1 MLKTR
6 ILVVED
12 EAIVAEDIGRSLLNL
27 GYAVAS
33 KASSGKEAIK
43 KAQET
48 NPGLVLMDIVLQGE
62 MDGIE
67 TANQIKTLFDI
78 PVVYLTAF
86 SDEKTLERAKIT
98 EPFGYMVK
106 PFREREL
113 HIIIEM
119 ALFKHSIEKKLKESR
134 EWFSVTLKS
143 IGDAVIATDPEGYVL
158 FMNPV
163 ALSMTGWKLEEA
175 RGKPLKDI
183 FNIINEKAG
192 EGQRSQTILIS
203 KDNKRISIREN
214 SDAIK
219 DEKGNIIGIVLVF
232 SEIQGL

>member
-1 MLKTR
+1 MRQTR
-6 ILVVED
+6 IQVVED
-12 EAIVAEDIGRSLLNL
+12 EAIIAEDIVRGLLNL

-43 KAQET
+43 KAEET
-48 NPGLVLMDIVLQGE
+48 NPDLVLMDIVLQGD

-67 TANQIKTLFDI
+67 TAEQIKTLFDI

-98 EPFGYMVK
+98 EPFGYIVK

-119 ALFKHSIEKKLKESR
+119 ALFKYSIEKKLKESR
-134 EWFSVTLKS
+134 EWFCVTLKS

-163 ALSMTGWKLEEA
+163 ARSMTGWNPEEA
-175 RGKPLKDI
+175 RGMPLKEI
-183 FNIINEKAG
+183 FNIVNEKSG
-192 EGQRSQTILIS
+192 DGQGSQTILIS
-203 KDNKRISIREN
+203 KDDRSISIREN
-214 SDAIK
+214 SDAIR
-219 DEKGNIIGIVLVF
+219 DNKGNIIGIVLVF
-232 SEIQGL
+232 SEIHN